1 MDERN
6 PAPSPETQGTQ
17 PQSAQPQGQSQESY
31 MGGSGDQPDI
41 TTNLDPD
48 VPGGPTT
55 AADRA
60 ATEAATDGYEGSGQS
75 GAIPTDNQSD
85 PARQMD
91 NSGMLNPSGE
101 GQDADIIGASGDDR
115 NENR

>member
-6 PAPSPETQGTQ
+6 PANST
-17 PQSAQPQGQSQESY
+17 QPQGQSQESY

-48 VPGGPTT
+48 VPGGPAT

-60 ATEAATDGYEGSGQS
+60 ATEDARKGYEGSGQE
-75 GAIPTDNQSD
+75 GAIPDEHSPADTQSD

-91 NSGMLNPSGE
+91 NSGMLSPSGE
-101 GQDADIIGASGDDR
+101 GQDADIIGASGEDR